1 MNCPSCGQP
10 TPSGNTCVHCGATLT
25 PARRLPLGII
35 KWAVVFFAVAGVA
48 ALIVSAAHTAVPRV
62 ALGDIG
68 ATMNLA
74 YVQISGTVVSAPT
87 YDAASSYLSF
97 RIDDGTGALNVAAYR
112 AETKSLLSTAR
123 VPALGDLVTL
133 EGTLRLR
140 DDSTG
145 LTLAAPERLTVQHP
159 APQERIIAS
168 ITANDDQR
176 AVTIKGQVREISTP
190 YTGLTLYTVR
200 DTSGEIDAAPS
211 DDTVAL
217 TGPAPELAVGD
228 LVQLTGIVTL
238 YRDTLQLTLTSAQN
252 LQPLDSVIAIA
263 TLRQTGSLNAAD
275 DGALVQVVGTLGA
288 SEPFAAGVKFSLDDG
303 TGPVELLLWT
313 DLYSQLGELAAGST
327 VQVVGAVS
335 VYRNALEVTPSNA
348 ADVKVLTTAEAA
360 AIPTPVPVPTP
371 TPQPGCGGDASCTA
385 VAGTVAG
392 QTFTVQGGIVVAQS
406 YAQGFEFG
414 LRDMTGTITLVLP
427 EAIYKA
433 IPGVETIRPGAVV
446 RATGRVSLYRGDTQ
460 IQPATADQVTLITP
474 GAPPADLRIAI
485 GNIALGDV
493 NDILTVEGSIAAV
506 EIFSKGKRVTVSDG
520 TGSITLLLWQN
531 VLNYVPHAAQLVAGA
546 PIRVTGLI
554 QEYQGALEI
563 VPQIGFDVIV
573 TP

>member
-10 TPSGNTCVHCGATLT
+10 TPPGDTCAHCGATLA
-25 PARRLPLGII
+25 PARRLPLGVI

-48 ALIVSAAHTAVPRV
+48 ALIVSAAHTAVPHV
-62 ALGDIG
+62 AIGDIG

-97 RIDDGTGALNVAAYR
+97 RVDDGTGALSVAAYR
-112 AETKSLLSTAR
+112 AETRSLLSAAR
-123 VPALGDLVTL
+123 VPALGDQVTL

-159 APQERIIAS
+159 APQERLIAS
-168 ITANDDQR
+168 ITANDDQK
-176 AVTIKGQVREISTP
+176 AVTIKGQVRGIRTP
-190 YTGLTLYTVR
+190 YPGLTLYTVR
-200 DTSGEIDAAPS
+200 DTSGEIDAALS
-211 DDTVAL
+211 GDTVAL

-228 LVQLTGIVTL
+228 PVQLTGIVTL
-238 YRDTLQLTLTSAQN
+238 YRDTPQLGIPASHSLVKLDTAITLA
-252 LQPLDSVIAIA
+252 AA
-263 TLRQTGSLNAAD
+263 RQTGSLNAAD

-288 SEPFAAGVKFSLDDG
+288 AEPFAAGVRFSLDDG
-303 TGPVELLLWT
+303 TGPVELLLWI
-313 DLYSQLGELAAGST
+313 DLYAQLGDLSAGST

-335 VYRNALEVTPSNA
+335 VYRNTLELTPSNA
-348 ADVKVLTTAEAA
+348 ADVKVLTAAEAA
-360 AIPTPVPVPTP
+360 AIPTPAPVPS
-371 TPQPGCGGDASCTA
+371 PQPGCGGDALCTA
-385 VAGTVAG
+385 VAGAVAG

-414 LRDMTGTITLVLP
+414 LRDATGAITLLLP

-433 IPGVETIRPGAVV
+433 IPGVETLRPGAVV
-446 RATGRVSLYRGDTQ
+446 RASGRVSLYRGDTQ
-460 IQPATADQVTLITP
+460 IQPAAADQVTIITP
-474 GAPPADLRIAI
+474 GAPPAGLPIAI
-485 GNIALGDV
+485 GHIALGDV
-493 NDILTVEGSIAAV
+493 NDTLTVEGRIAAV
-506 EIFSKGKRVTVSDG
+506 EIFSKGKRLTVSDG
-520 TGSITLLLWQN
+520 TGAITLLLWQN
-531 VLNYVPHAAQLVAGA
+531 VLNYVPHADQLAAGA